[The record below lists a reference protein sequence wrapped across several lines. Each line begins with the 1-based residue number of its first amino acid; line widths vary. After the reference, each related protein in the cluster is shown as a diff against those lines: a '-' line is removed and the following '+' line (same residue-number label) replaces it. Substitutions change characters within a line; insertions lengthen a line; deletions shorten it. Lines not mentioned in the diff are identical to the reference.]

1 MIKKFNIIL
10 STFLRV
16 VFTFIRV
23 GKVSFNNVNA
33 NYIIWAPNFFDL
45 RGFLSGD
52 NFQKVMF
59 SYYFLKKEN
68 KLATIYTKKNIGRFT
83 KKNIIF
89 FASDVY
95 NVFGFNNYVNS
106 LIDITK
112 SLESQNNHVFPNIHE
127 VRFWENKAYMHEFF
141 ESEFIR
147 TPNTK
152 IYDINNFNS
161 YSVEI
166 KYPLLLKD
174 EHSCSGKGI
183 YKITSKEEMDIFIA
197 NFKSTP
203 VRKKIILQNLLNIRR
218 DLRVIL
224 VGEEIVLH
232 YWRINLSEE
241 WKPTSTSYGSNVD
254 FDNFPEQWKSWIIE
268 SFVKLKLRTG
278 AFDIA
283 WENDDL
289 STEPYILEVSPF
301 YQPNPRPKSKD
312 DLENYGQWKKSTRLH
327 NSYQLSLVNTFQD
340 IQEKFIEEFVKTKII
355 KELNK

>member
-1 MIKKFNIIL
+1 MINKFKIIL
-10 STFLRV
+10 STILRII
-16 VFTFIRV
+16 FTFAKI
-23 GKVSFNNVNA
+23 GKVSFNKVDA
-33 NYIIWAPNFFDL
+33 NYIIWAPNFFNL
-45 RGFLSGD
+45 RSFLSGD

-59 SYYFLKKEN
+59 SYYSLKKEN
-68 KLATIYTKKNIGRFT
+68 KNATIYTKKNVGRFFE
-83 KKNIIF
+83 KNIIF
-89 FASDVY
+89 FSSDFY
-95 NVFGFNNYVNS
+95 NVFGFNNYVDS
-106 LIDITK
+106 LINITQ
-112 SLESQNNHVFPNIHE
+112 SLESQKNQVFPNIHE
-127 VRFWENKAYMHEFF
+127 VKLWENKGYMHEFF
-141 ESEFIR
+141 EKEFIR

-152 IYDINNFNS
+152 IHDINNFNS
-161 YSVEI
+161 NNMEI

-183 YKITSKEEMDIFIA
+183 YKITSKEELNKLIA
-197 NFKSTP
+197 DFKSTP

-241 WKPTSTSYGSNVD
+241 WKPTSTSYGSKVD

-268 SFVKLKLRTG
+268 SFIKLKLRTG

-301 YQPNPRPKSKD
+301 YQPNPRPKNKD
-312 DLENYGQWKKSTRLH
+312 DLKNYGKWKKSARLN
-327 NSYQLSLVNTFQD
+327 NSYQSGVVNIFQD
-340 IQEKFIEEFVKTKII
+340 IQEKFIEEFIKTEII
-355 KELNK
+355 KPLKK